1 MKLVPPGSS
10 LYKQV
15 TNWAHK
21 KYHYFG
27 PNYIKAQ
34 LQLQGY
40 WVPQAVKRLKM
51 LQDNCAHCKRHKK
64 QVVLNTEMG
73 SVPCSRLTSSFPFKE
88 ITSDIC
94 GPFVCRGFVD
104 SRKTRKVYILVNIC
118 HYTRYIS
125 LSLLESMNSEV
136 LLQTIKMHSL
146 RYGKIMLELS
156 KTWKWKALTKR
167 KYKRFNWSYRAQGL
181 NWYRSPPRLLG
192 YKAVQNMQLNS
203 QKRSF

>member
-1 MKLVPPGSS
+1 MKNVEGILCVTGRKIEGVLKTIRLVPPGFS

-15 TNWAHK
+15 TSWAHK

-40 WVPQAVKRLKM
+40 WVPQAIKRLKK

-64 QVVLNTEMG
+64 QVVLHTEMG

-104 SRKTRKVYILVNIC
+104 SIKTRKVKYFGE
-118 HYTRYIS
+118 Y
-125 LSLLESMNSEV
+125 LSLHQIYQSVIIGIYE
-136 LLQTIKMHSL
+136 
-146 RYGKIMLELS
+146 
-156 KTWKWKALTKR
+156 
-167 KYKRFNWSYRAQGL
+167 F
-181 NWYRSPPRLLG
+181 
-192 YKAVQNMQLNS
+192 
-203 QKRSF
+203 